1 MKTNNPQLWDQL
13 RTAYRP
19 ETPELDVAA
28 IMDAVRRE
36 AAARPLRRAAPGLA
50 GPIPAWACTAAA
62 ILAVFATGFVVGR
75 SVTIADQHI
84 SAAWTQSVPPEE
96 FAQSFLTFGDAADV
110 AIDDSSL

>member
-1 MKTNNPQLWDQL
+1 MKTNDPQLWDQL

-19 ETPELDVAA
+19 ETPELDVAS

-62 ILAVFATGFVVGR
+62 LLAVFATGVVVGR

-84 SAAWTQSVPPEE
+84 RAAWTQSVQPEE
-96 FAQSFLTFGDAADV
+96 FAHSFLIYEEAD
-110 AIDDSSL
+110 DDDPSL

>member
-1 MKTNNPQLWDQL
+1 MKTNDSELWNQF

-36 AAARPLRRAAPGLA
+36 AAAHPLRRAAPGLA

-62 ILAVFATGFVVGR
+62 LLAVFATGVVVGR
-75 SVTIADQHI
+75 SVTLADQHI
-84 SAAWTQSVPPEE
+84 SAAWTKSVQPEE
-96 FAQSFLTFGDAADV
+96 FAQSFLPFEAADD
-110 AIDDSSL
+110 ADDSSL

>member
-1 MKTNNPQLWDQL
+1 MNAKNQELWDQL

-19 ETPELDVAA
+19 DAPALDVGA

-36 AAARPLRRAAPGLA
+36 AATHPLRRVAPGLA

-62 ILAVFATGFVVGR
+62 LLAVFVTGVVVGR

-84 SAAWTQSVPPEE
+84 STAWTKSVQPEE
-96 FAQSFLTFGDAADV
+96 FAQSFLPFEATDAA
-110 AIDDSSL
+110 DDSSL